1 MAYQFSATT
10 SFSDETYLESFVE
23 SISASLPNEIKR
35 NLDHLRDLDNASC
48 KLLEEW
54 RDNQDGC
61 LQGVEETLVNVFH
74 AEAANSIL
82 TGGDDGDDG
91 GGKGGG
97 GSDII
102 NITPIKM
109 KIEKLGSNKK
119 RRKSQERSSPES
131 PKKVACTKCRAKK
144 VRCDGRQPYCL
155 NRSKEPS
162 SSSSL
167 DDMLYCSPA
176 SSPKKQKV
184 EETTTNND
192 GSSARR
198 DIPTI
203 SQEQLTSYLIKR
215 GPPTATE
222 IQTAL
227 DYNPRYNSQREE
239 IKSMYE
245 NLRQYSNEK
254 METANQL
261 KSMIDM
267 ALGRLDR
274 DIQTFESELG
284 IDPNVNVGVAHS
296 TELGGGMMMGG
307 SSGGVSHHVHGHHPV
322 GGGVHGVVG
331 AHSQHLP
338 SISSSLTSGYQA
350 ATAIANNAANLH
362 QSSTTVSR
370 PPLPASA
377 ALHHHQQQQQHS
389 YPSTMRGVIPPKSV
403 QTNNLAAIQITPNT
417 DYILAKILT
426 HDKSTKMYTLS
437 DEDVM
442 SNQIYKLPEGK
453 QVIPLKNTDRNKW
466 IRGDVCYAVYP
477 DTTSFY
483 RATVSTPPFN
493 GFVMVQFK
501 DDWDVNGVTHEKAVL
516 MGHIMKVPVGR
527 K

>member
-54 RDNQDGC
+54 RDNQDTC
-61 LQGVEETLVNVFH
+61 LRGVEGTLVNVFH
-74 AEAANSIL
+74 AEAANSI
-82 TGGDDGDDG
+82 TGGGDGD
-91 GGKGGG
+91 GKGGG
-97 GSDII
+97 SDVI
-102 NITPIKM
+102 NITPIKKM
-109 KIEKLGSNKK
+109 MMGSPEKVGSNNNKK
-119 RRKSQERSSPES
+119 RKKSQERSRTTPES

-155 NRSKEPS
+155 NRSKEPP
-162 SSSSL
+162 SSL

-184 EETTTNND
+184 EETTTNNNE
-192 GSSARR
+192 

-203 SQEQLTSYLIKR
+203 SQEQLTDYLIKR

-227 DYNPRYNSQREE
+227 ETYNPQYNTQREE
-239 IKSMYE
+239 IKSMHS

-274 DIQTFESELG
+274 DLQKFESELG
-284 IDPNVNVGVAHS
+284 IDPNVVNVGVAHTHS
-296 TELGGGMMMGG
+296 AELGGGVMTMAG
-307 SSGGVSHHVHGHHPV
+307 SGGISHHGHGHHQV

-331 AHSQHLP
+331 VHSQHLP
-338 SISSSLTSGYQA
+338 SVSLSSLASGFQA
-350 ATAIANNAANLH
+350 ASANANNATNLH
-362 QSSTTVSR
+362 VSTVASL
-370 PPLPASA
+370 PPLPSA
-377 ALHHHQQQQQHS
+377 ALQHQHQHS

-403 QTNNLAAIQITPNT
+403 QTNNLAAIQVTPNT
-417 DYILAKILT
+417 DWILAKIHS

-453 QVIPLKNTDRNKW
+453 QVVPLKHADRNKW

-483 RATVSTPPFN
+483 RATVSTPNVN

-501 DDWDVNGVTHEKAVL
+501 DDWDVNGITHEKAVL
-516 MGHIMKVPVGR
+516 IGHIMKVPVGR